1 MLLIDYIDMKYFLIS
16 LCIGLFLTYI
26 STPPPQIIYKYPTP
40 DNSDDLVYIV
50 DLDWED
56 GIMDIEFGVKGCG
69 IHDTTN
75 HNVQYKLLNT
85 ISHITRKIA
94 KKCGMQFH
102 TVVFK
107 SSNWRNGK
115 EDSGSSDIRNRF
127 FSRYVIKEYPNAIVR
142 NGENNSIIINLND
155 E

>member
-1 MLLIDYIDMKYFLIS
+1 MKILKKLFKWKSLIYRYDIVEYDSDGDAFAYIM
-16 LCIGLFLTYI
+16 G
-26 STPPPQIIYKYPTP
+26 
-40 DNSDDLVYIV
+40 DDLVYIV